1 MCVSERENSSARLSQ
16 DEVDVT
22 HQQLQQQS
30 RRHGDDDD
38 DGDGDGTTHEPQSPA
53 EIRHDKSPHHHLHH
67 RRHGDSNGD
76 GGGKTR
82 EPHSPAEIRHNKS
95 PHYHLHHR
103 RHGDASAVASRR
115 DVAVQVDD
123 VTRQSSS
130 SQVSHHM

>member
-1 MCVSERENSSARLSQ
+1 VCVSERENSSARLSQ

-38 DGDGDGTTHEPQSPA
+38 DDGDDG
-53 EIRHDKSPHHHLHH
+53 
-67 RRHGDSNGD
+67 GD
-76 GGGKTR
+76 GGGTTH
-82 EPHSPAEIRHNKS
+82 EPHSPAEIRPDKS
-95 PHYHLHHR
+95 PHHHLRHR

-130 SQVSHHM
+130 SQVSHH

>member
-1 MCVSERENSSARLSQ
+1 MCVSEKENSSARLSQ

-30 RRHGDDDD
+30 RRHGDDDG
-38 DGDGDGTTHEPQSPA
+38 DGDGDG
-53 EIRHDKSPHHHLHH
+53 
-67 RRHGDSNGD
+67 D
-76 GGGKTR
+76 GGGTTH
-82 EPHSPAEIRHNKS
+82 EPHSPAEIRRDKH
-95 PHYHLHHR
+95 PHHR